1 MRIYVGSEGSHRLG
15 SGQERNVKS
24 RSPQGNFLRFMRDAS
39 VSTEM
44 RGMIGR
50 RLMVIKKLRRSIC
63 AEVFSTELSIAEVF
77 LAEVSSSEV
86 SSSEVSSA
94 EEYCS
99 EDPAQM
105 LKNEVIN
112 SFKKVKSDAE
122 QCCRYRR
129 TPLFCSIL
137 AEN

>member
-86 SSSEVSSA
+86 SSA